1 MLGGDRYGG
10 RSTENDHYRLA
21 SDCEG
26 QEEEEEEEEEDS
38 GCDAADTYTDSSSS
52 PTTTTTTT
60 LCSPLTSARE
70 PERYHNL
77 HNFVDMMRGRRDHVR
92 THDVSNEGEDFLEAI
107 IGFFSSPFVSMWD
120 TIHP

>member
-1 MLGGDRYGG
+1 MLLGVDRNGG
-10 RSTENDHYRLA
+10 RSTENGHHRLA

-26 QEEEEEEEEEDS
+26 QEEEEEEEDVS
-38 GCDAADTYTDSSSS
+38 GCDAADTYTDHSGSSSSSS
-52 PTTTTTTT
+52 P
-60 LCSPLTSARE
+60 PTSARE

-77 HNFVDMMRGRRDHVR
+77 HSFVDMMRGRRDHVP

>member
-1 MLGGDRYGG
+1 V
-10 RSTENDHYRLA
+10 
-21 SDCEG
+21 
-26 QEEEEEEEEEDS
+26 EEEGEEEEEDVL
-38 GCDAADTYTDSSSS
+38 GCDAADTYTDHSGSSSSSS
-52 PTTTTTTT
+52 P
-60 LCSPLTSARE
+60 PTSVRE

-77 HNFVDMMRGRRDHVR
+77 HSFVDMMRGRRDHVP